1 MAYMDH
7 AEWQMDQA
15 KVDIKHNTDNEAYLV
30 STHPLQDSLD
40 FSAGFARFDLAPS
53 VLEAFDVPEIDVA
66 DARIIPD
73 SGYVVVRMNAAMD
86 PLENSEIIANRYSK
100 LHAFYEATAR
110 IRGHYRY
117 TAHGM
122 YDYLDEEGST
132 WPIEFESIK
141 PDTAGMTIGLAE
153 IEEKDDFFLSP
164 YFGYRG
170 KVQLEADQ
178 EPMFFKGSILI
189 QNDCKNLQTTWFDIA
204 SYIDPRTS

>member
-100 LHAFYEATAR
+100 LHAFYEATTR
-110 IRGHYRY
+110 IRGHYAY

-170 KVQLEADQ
+170 KCSSKQIRSRCSSRGLYSSKTIVRTYRPLGLTLPAT
-178 EPMFFKGSILI
+178 LI
-189 QNDCKNLQTTWFDIA
+189 
-204 SYIDPRTS
+204 PRTS